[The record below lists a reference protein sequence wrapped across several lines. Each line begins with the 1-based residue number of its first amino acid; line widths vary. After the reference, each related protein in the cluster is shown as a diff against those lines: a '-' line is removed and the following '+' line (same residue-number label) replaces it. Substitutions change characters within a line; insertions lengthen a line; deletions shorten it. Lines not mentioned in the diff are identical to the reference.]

1 MTKPNV
7 NGRLTMAEIR
17 LPLIRRSIGLGD
29 AIKAVTG
36 AIGVKPCAACLKRAE
51 RLNAKLKL
59 VPR

>member
-1 MTKPNV
+1 
-7 NGRLTMAEIR
+7 MAEIR